1 MIHFNYSTKD
11 IADSLGEIKQ
21 YIDILEQAEQVWEEA
36 MFVTSIFENCQLIRT
51 FKDMLG
57 RMLKAEKTAEEIDAY
72 RFFAGQNVELVLG
85 RSLLEKDRLGINKH
99 LDVSDYKQIYY
110 LSQVYC
116 DMQVYSAIIGYMTPE
131 EYKDW
136 FENDSKKY
144 RKTTCSSFADIIPP
158 ELYAFIYSK
167 GYGSV
172 IAATDAAI
180 MFQYQL
186 QASGSYWYDFNLG
199 QSFNAVTIYNGGIYN
214 GTCKGSSSGAS
225 TSLTIDIGV
234 ASSSSNMFS
243 YDTIEA
249 YAAFPLE
256 N

>member
-1 MIHFNYSTKD
+1 MLITLIFKKD
-11 IADSLGEIKQ
+11 
-21 YIDILEQAEQVWEEA
+21 
-36 MFVTSIFENCQLIRT
+36 
-51 FKDMLG
+51 
-57 RMLKAEKTAEEIDAY
+57 
-72 RFFAGQNVELVLG
+72 
-85 RSLLEKDRLGINKH
+85 
-99 LDVSDYKQIYY
+99 
-110 LSQVYC
+110 
-116 DMQVYSAIIGYMTPE
+116 
-131 EYKDW
+131 
-136 FENDSKKY
+136 
-144 RKTTCSSFADIIPP
+144 
-158 ELYAFIYSK
+158 
-167 GYGSV
+167 GSV

-256 N
+256 NYKQELKNKFNYS